1 MDISLAGGTSDE
13 FTCSPCSP
21 LDKAIFPLHI
31 KPWKKQ
37 TIQISYT
44 PNQEEEKMGYLT
56 IISNDRDFPKVEIP
70 LKSIYQGKA
79 LAEVTP
85 TQLDFGYVAVGDQK
99 TLSLKITNK
108 GEGHKNLEITKV
120 HNDPPLSTNF
130 MVDNSLK
137 FPSYLK
143 PEENLEV
150 QVTYKPSDAAI
161 HQERLIVAT
170 NDLDTPN
177 IPIKLLGISKT
188 PPKIEVNSKKIS
200 FMNVEIGK
208 SQQEVLII
216 SNQGGSDLDI
226 RMFFAP
232 GSDSDFSFSP
242 TILGKIAA
250 GGKANVYVEYTAA
263 ILGRSRGTL
272 VLSSN
277 DPNQAK
283 LNIELSGMGI
293 ESNES
298 HVLKLELTYENGDD
312 SMIDN
317 DFRDV
322 DLVYEN
328 PYGDVCTKIPE
339 QSRNPNWG
347 IFGTPKWFAFGA
359 KEEPERIIHTNPG
372 QKDGL
377 YGVKVLYQ
385 EDCEDIPTQTIAL
398 LLGISVDALITG
410 LSEGVLRLNV
420 GDDIEDIISQHCFG
434 HGNTNA
440 TVTAYIN
447 GQLADEKTV
456 KLNKKGDMM
465 EIFKIERKGNK
476 FIIK

>member
-1 MDISLAGGTSDE
+1 
-13 FTCSPCSP
+13 
-21 LDKAIFPLHI
+21 
-31 KPWKKQ
+31 
-37 TIQISYT
+37 
-44 PNQEEEKMGYLT
+44 
-56 IISNDRDFPKVEIP
+56 
-70 LKSIYQGKA
+70 
-79 LAEVTP
+79 
-85 TQLDFGYVAVGDQK
+85 
-99 TLSLKITNK
+99 
-108 GEGHKNLEITKV
+108 
-120 HNDPPLSTNF
+120 
-130 MVDNSLK
+130 
-137 FPSYLK
+137 
-143 PEENLEV
+143 
-150 QVTYKPSDAAI
+150 
-161 HQERLIVAT
+161 
-170 NDLDTPN
+170 
-177 IPIKLLGISKT
+177 
-188 PPKIEVNSKKIS
+188 
-200 FMNVEIGK
+200 
-208 SQQEVLII
+208 
-216 SNQGGSDLDI
+216 
-226 RMFFAP
+226 
-232 GSDSDFSFSP
+232 
-242 TILGKIAA
+242 
-250 GGKANVYVEYTAA
+250 
-263 ILGRSRGTL
+263 
-272 VLSSN
+272 
-277 DPNQAK
+277 
-283 LNIELSGMGI
+283 
-293 ESNES
+293 
-298 HVLKLELTYENGDD
+298 VLKLELTYENGDD